1 MDDFINVF
9 KRDPKLQITKRN
21 ILDKCNNLP
30 LNCQSKIGYDSLIQN
45 VILKKMINLMITII
59 VDIDIELKMKIS
71 RLKYHENKNS
81 YMKHKG
87 I

>member
-1 MDDFINVF
+1 MDDFINVI
-9 KRDPKLQITKRN
+9 KRDPKLQITIRN

-30 LNCQSKIGYDSLIQN
+30 LNCQSKIVYDSLIQN
-45 VILKKMINLMITII
+45 VILKKMINLMSTII

-71 RLKYHENKNS
+71 RIKYQENKNS

-87 I
+87 T